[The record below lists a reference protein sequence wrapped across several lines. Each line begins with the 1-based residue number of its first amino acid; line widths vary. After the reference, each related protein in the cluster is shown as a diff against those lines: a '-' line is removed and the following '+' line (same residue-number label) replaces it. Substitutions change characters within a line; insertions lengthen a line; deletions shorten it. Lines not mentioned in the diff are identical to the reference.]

1 MPESL
6 QDYGAAFYDSFK
18 THILHRLS
26 VDEMREIIVQ
36 LAQEA
41 NRPDIAARLHAELPR
56 LRALR
61 DLTGGNP
68 RTTVL
73 LFELF
78 AQGFSDDPYEDLEA
92 LLDQVTPLYQSRL
105 DQLSEQRNCCSPPW
119 RGSGLPRRPSS

>member
-1 MPESL
+1 VLRGFFTRRGAPGAAAVVPNAL
-6 QDYGAAFYDSFK
+6 QDCGAAFYDSFK
-18 THILHRLS
+18 THVLHRLS
-26 VDEMREIIVQ
+26 VGEMRNIIVQ
-36 LAQEA
+36 LEREA
-41 NRPDIAARLHAELPR
+41 NRPDVAARLHAERPR

-92 LLDQVTPLYQSRL
+92 LLDQVTPL
-105 DQLSEQRNCCSPPW
+105 
-119 RGSGLPRRPSS
+119 